1 MAVPSNRSIDYD
13 ALLSLSLEYTRSTL
27 VDNIFT
33 STPFLAA
40 LYGAF
45 GKKAKNKK
53 GVRLQNGGERIR
65 QPLMY
70 GKNTTV
76 GSYSGYDILDVTPQD
91 GITTAFFTWRQL
103 AGSVAISRKEERQNA
118 GEGKIKDLLQAK
130 IMQLEY
136 TLRDE
141 LNYQLLGKTV
151 ASEVWSAGDGIAG
164 QSSGADLDPLP
175 HLIAKDAAGS
185 VTVGNINQSTYSW
198 WRPQV
203 LDGTG
208 GGHESAPYKAITVS
222 TWATLKQAARNL
234 YNTCSKGG
242 GGFPDFGLLDQST
255 FESYE
260 AALDDKSR
268 YVNMSKGPASMGFDA
283 IRFKNQDLT
292 WDEMVPDM
300 DGGYVYDS
308 GSFGTGTW
316 FMLNLDFLELVVDS
330 ATDFITTPF
339 VRPENQD
346 AKVAQIL
353 MMGNLTSSNLRK
365 QGMIYGIDLDLT
377 S

>member
-1 MAVPSNRSIDYD
+1 MAVPSTRSINYD

-70 GKNTTV
+70 GKNSTV

-91 GITTAFFTWRQL
+91 GMTTAFFTWRQL

-151 ASEVWSAGDGIAG
+151 SSRVWSAGDGIAG
-164 QSSGADLDPLP
+164 QTSGADLDPLP
-175 HLIAKDAAGS
+175 HLIPIAPAGS
-185 VTVGNINQSTYSW
+185 VSVGNINQSTYSW

-203 LDGTG
+203 LD
-208 GGHESAPYKAITVS
+208 
-222 TWATLKQAARNL
+222 
-234 YNTCSKGG
+234 
-242 GGFPDFGLLDQST
+242 
-255 FESYE
+255 
-260 AALDDKSR
+260 
-268 YVNMSKGPASMGFDA
+268 MG
-283 IRFKNQDLT
+283 
-292 WDEMVPDM
+292 
-300 DGGYVYDS
+300 YS
-308 GSFGTGTW
+308 
-316 FMLNLDFLELVVDS
+316 
-330 ATDFITTPF
+330 
-339 VRPENQD
+339 
-346 AKVAQIL
+346 
-353 MMGNLTSSNLRK
+353 
-365 QGMIYGIDLDLT
+365 
-377 S
+377 

>member
-1 MAVPSNRSIDYD
+1 MSVPSSRTINYD
-13 ALLSLSLEYTRSTL
+13 ALLSLSLEYVRSTL

-70 GKNTTV
+70 GKNSTV
-76 GSYSGYDILDVTPQD
+76 GSYSGYDTLDVTPQD
-91 GITTAFFTWRQL
+91 GMTTAFFTWRQI

-118 GEGKIKDLLQAK
+118 GEGKIKDLLQSK
-130 IMQLEY
+130 IAQLEY

-141 LNYQLLGKTV
+141 INEQLLGKTV
-151 ASEVWSAGDGIAG
+151 SSGVWKAGDGIAG
-164 QSSGADLDPLP
+164 QTSGADLDPLP
-175 HLIAKDAAGS
+175 RLVAKDPSAS
-185 VTVGNINQSTYSW
+185 VSIGNINQATYSW
-198 WRPQV
+198 WRNKSLNGSGGTDAGAYKN
-203 LDGTG
+203 LDVN
-208 GGHESAPYKAITVS
+208 S
-222 TWATLKQAARNL
+222 WAVLKQAARNL

-242 GGFPDFGLLDQST
+242 GGFPDFGILDQST

-260 AALDDKSR
+260 AALDDKVR
-268 YVNMSKGPASMGFDA
+268 YVDGTKGPASMGFES
-283 IRFKNQDLT
+283 IRFKNQDLV
-292 WDEMVPDM
+292 WDEVVPDV
-300 DGGYVYDS
+300 DTGVVYDDS
-308 GSFGTGTW
+308 NFASGTW

-353 MMGNLTSSNLRK
+353 MMGNLTVSNRRK
-365 QGMIYGIDLDLT
+365 QGLIYGIDLDLT